1 MTIGDLQNKAA
12 RKLNDVLRAL
22 ILKEAIFP
30 LPIPVKKP
38 KTTAPLSEWRETNQL
53 IRSQSKEVL
62 GYGFTVEWA
71 RVNSKRHGL
80 NDFPVKLTFECAD
93 DYLKYVDAEAEAKI
107 VLANAVTIAALGSAG
122 RSWCAS
128 HLALVRKPHTAIKN
142 AIKIFACLNA
152 NPAPR
157 VYARQLP
164 VQVPTKFFEQERG
177 LLDALFAEFAPQ
189 CLVKEVGSL
198 EERLGLMTKE
208 SLIEFR
214 TLDSSA
220 QSLPFGHAMA
230 TARELAGKAAYFDAF
245 ETIIVVENNVS
256 FLILPEIPKTLAIMG
271 NGYAVRRL
279 VDVPWLKD
287 KRVLYWGDID
297 LSGFS
302 ILAQFRAC
310 HPHAE
315 SLMMDLGTWQAFN
328 FQSQKHEAAQSIS
341 DDELMLLTSKERA
354 MVEMLR
360 SNSGFRL
367 EQEHIDFEYI
377 KGSIFALTR
386 LTKTSIAE
394 QLTHQSWKRNVP

>member
-1 MTIGDLQNKAA
+1 MTLDDLKNKAT

-22 ILKEAIFP
+22 ILEEAIFP
-30 LPIPVKKP
+30 LLIPVKKP

-62 GYGFTVEWA
+62 GYGFTVEWE

-93 DYLKYVDAEAEAKI
+93 DYLKYVDAEAEAEM
-107 VLANAVTIAALGSAG
+107 VLANAETIAELGSAG

-128 HLALVRKPHTAIKN
+128 HLALMRKPPATIQN
-142 AIKIFACLNA
+142 AIKVLAYLKA
-152 NPAPR
+152 NPAPGA
-157 VYARQLP
+157 YARQLP

-189 CLVKEVGSL
+189 CLVVEVGSL

-214 TLDSSA
+214 TLDSRI
-220 QSLPFGHAMA
+220 QSLPFGHGMA
-230 TARELAGKAAYFDAF
+230 TARELAEKVAYFEAF
-245 ETIIVVENNVS
+245 ETVIVVENHVP
-256 FLILPEIPKTLAIMG
+256 FLILPDIPRTLAIMG
-271 NGYAVRRL
+271 NGFAVRRL
-279 VDVPWLKD
+279 AEVAWLKE

-315 SLMMDLGTWQAFN
+315 SLMMDLKTWQAFN
-328 FQSQKHEAAQSIS
+328 SQSQKHEAAQSIS
-341 DDELMLLTSKERA
+341 DDELRFLTSEERA

-360 SNSGFRL
+360 SNSGLRL
-367 EQEHIDFEYI
+367 EQEHVDFECI
-377 KGSIFALTR
+377 KAAILFL
-386 LTKTSIAE
+386 L
-394 QLTHQSWKRNVP
+394 